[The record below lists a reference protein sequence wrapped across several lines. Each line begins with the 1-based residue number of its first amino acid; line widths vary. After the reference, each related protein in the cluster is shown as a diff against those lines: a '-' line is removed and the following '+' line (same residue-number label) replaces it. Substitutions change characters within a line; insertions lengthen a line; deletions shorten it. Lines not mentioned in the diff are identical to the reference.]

1 MQKACIALDIEPQT
15 LFDFDFLVD
24 SNEGAMTGTDNA
36 AVFQVTKS
44 SKENVYEMFPKSSD
58 TDSKPKT
65 CTDKTMASTAKALN
79 RPVFVEYFEDK
90 KTSKIVVFYPDGKEK
105 VIMNSVD
112 VEAKQNLNYMM
123 KEFKKI
129 AKDKAATQFI
139 KLALESLGNDA
150 ALKKLDNL
158 VEGMKLA
165 RGID

>member
-1 MQKACIALDIEPQT
+1 MTNFKLGVGHNLKLIRKAKGITQEDLASIIGIHPRQLSKIETGEHFPSCKTLEKACIALDIEPQT

-112 VEAKQNLNYMM
+112 VEAK
-123 KEFKKI
+123 
-129 AKDKAATQFI
+129 
-139 KLALESLGNDA
+139 
-150 ALKKLDNL
+150 
-158 VEGMKLA
+158 
-165 RGID
+165 